1 MPTNDEI
8 IKKYDLEGDGDLGID
23 VHEALKEARA
33 DTAKQIFDELEKLR
47 IDYGFDT
54 EYLISE
60 FEKKRIE
67 YLNLKNKY
75 KVD

>member
-33 DTAKQIFDELEKLR
+33 DTAKQIFAELEKHNTG
-47 IDYGFDT
+47 YGDIILSK
-54 EYLISE
+54 EELLE
-60 FEKKRIE
+60 LKK
-67 YLNLKNKY
+67 KY
-75 KVD
+75 KAD